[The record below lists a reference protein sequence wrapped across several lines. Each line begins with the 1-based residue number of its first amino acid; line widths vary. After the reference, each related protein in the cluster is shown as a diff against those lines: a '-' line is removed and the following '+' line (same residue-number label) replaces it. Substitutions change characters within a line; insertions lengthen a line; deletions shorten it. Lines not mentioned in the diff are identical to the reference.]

1 MGPRLAAEGFNPNRS
16 HATEMWAPVRCPVCC
31 GLSLVGLCIFLAGG
45 SSASGFPCLPLVGE
59 VPGRSHLHIGKVHA
73 VEVAEHLVDLGGVLQ
88 HCPGRLR
95 QMVEGRVPPQGL
107 RKGTHHTDLGRR
119 PG

>member
-1 MGPRLAAEGFNPNRS
+1 MGP
-16 HATEMWAPVRCPVCC
+16 
-31 GLSLVGLCIFLAGG
+31 
-45 SSASGFPCLPLVGE
+45 GE
-59 VPGRSHLHIGKVHA
+59 VPGLLWAKFGGSLHFSSRWELSQWVPVPASGGGDAWEKSPACGRSHLHIGKVHA

-88 HCPGRLR
+88 HCPGRLC
-95 QMVEGRVPPQGL
+95 QMVEGRVPPKGL

>member
-1 MGPRLAAEGFNPNRS
+1 MWEESPACGRS
-16 HATEMWAPVRCPVCC
+16 HLRVGGVTSMWEESPAC
-31 GLSLVGLCIFLAGG
+31 
-45 SSASGFPCLPLVGE
+45 
-59 VPGRSHLHIGKVHA
+59 GRSHLHIGEVHA

-95 QMVEGRVPPQGL
+95 QMVEGCVPPQGL
-107 RKGTHHTDLGRR
+107 RKGTHHNDLGRR